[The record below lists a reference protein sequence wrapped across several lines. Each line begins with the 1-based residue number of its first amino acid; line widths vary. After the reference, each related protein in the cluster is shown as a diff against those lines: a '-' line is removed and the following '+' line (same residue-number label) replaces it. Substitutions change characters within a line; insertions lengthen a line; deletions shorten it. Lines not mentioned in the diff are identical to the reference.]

1 MSQGILIHERPM
13 APMEQRFVLTGDAQ
27 RPRLVSGLDHEFIL
41 SSLARRPQPHR
52 VPSSFAAS
60 VWETVRVLD
69 EIMRFSAKNQSCVA
83 RPIRDDWNRALVVLP
98 FDRKWFWQR
107 ADTLLE
113 TCDLLEVRVYRAEGL
128 IKLEVFIEHDSYGI
142 IDCEDDVTTSIA
154 FDKALTH
161 AEYVELLSTKFFEE
175 AELTP
180 VVATPVSLP
189 VDDAATKIVAELK
202 TVAEPGICK
211 TSISMNMKQSSGMD
225 RVLVRKVA
233 DAMGGISPLISGM
246 FSDPVQ
252 QPGLL

>member
-1 MSQGILIHERPM
+1 
-13 APMEQRFVLTGDAQ
+13 MEQRFVLTGDAQ

-69 EIMRFSAKNQSCVA
+69 GIMRFDFKTTAGDGSALSKPTRS
-83 RPIRDDWNRALVVLP
+83 DWNRALVVLP

-128 IKLEVFIEHDSYGI
+128 IKLEVFIEHDSFGI

-180 VVATPVSLP
+180 VVATTGSASI
-189 VDDAATKIVAELK
+189 DDAATKIVAELK
-202 TVAEPGICK
+202 TVAEPETGICE
-211 TSISMNMKQSSGMD
+211 TSTMKQSSGMD

-233 DAMGGISPLISGM
+233 DAIRDLSPYFRTAVDS
-246 FSDPVQ
+246 
-252 QPGLL
+252 PGLL